1 MARSLIPLG
10 TQSVAT
16 TLLAKPR
23 SHSPPSFSRNVHIR
37 GVEGLAAARVNGV
50 YEPTEE
56 RSCGRPVYSKR
67 GDSDTWLEYLVITPL
82 VPLLQSPRLQQEEE
96 IEQLT
101 SKAEKFSVQ
110 LAHKR
115 WDEARVEMAM
125 KKLMEASVSR
135 MITCVV

>member
-1 MARSLIPLG
+1 M
-10 TQSVAT
+10 
-16 TLLAKPR
+16 
-23 SHSPPSFSRNVHIR
+23 
-37 GVEGLAAARVNGV
+37 
-50 YEPTEE
+50 
-56 RSCGRPVYSKR
+56 
-67 GDSDTWLEYLVITPL
+67 EYLVITPL